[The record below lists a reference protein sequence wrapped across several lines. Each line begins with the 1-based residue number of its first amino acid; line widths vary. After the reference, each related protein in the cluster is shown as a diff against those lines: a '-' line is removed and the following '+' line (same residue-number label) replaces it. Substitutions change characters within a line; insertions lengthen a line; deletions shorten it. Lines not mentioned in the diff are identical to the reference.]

1 MAAGEA
7 IGCFGLTEPTAGSD
21 PSSMQTF
28 ARKDGEDWVINGAKR
43 WIGLASV
50 AKVAVI
56 WAQTDD
62 GVRGF
67 VIPTSTPGFKAT
79 PITA

>member
-1 MAAGEA
+1 
-7 IGCFGLTEPTAGSD
+7 
-21 PSSMQTF
+21 MQTF

-56 WAQTDD
+56 WRRLMTVS
-62 GVRGF
+62 GVL

-79 PITA
+79 PITAKC